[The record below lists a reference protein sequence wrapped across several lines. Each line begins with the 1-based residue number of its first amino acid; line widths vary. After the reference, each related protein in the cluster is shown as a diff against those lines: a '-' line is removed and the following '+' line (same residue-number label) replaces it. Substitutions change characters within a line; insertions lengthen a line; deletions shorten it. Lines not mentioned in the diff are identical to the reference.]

1 MKRGTLN
8 MKTQQIGALRPCNR
22 EILPNSCYF
31 TASHHLNSAGKLSD
45 KCLSQAS
52 SGCPLSS
59 RSRPSDLRPLAP
71 SSQAL
76 GGAGR
81 TALVS
86 QYHTL
91 SAHKQLRAGAP
102 WEPLPSRLIKRI
114 FYHINCFPLT
124 SNSAWPAASTFF
136 PLLTT
141 LQQSP
146 RLHASF
152 SRPSSTLGL
161 PWGQQTACIIKQLAS
176 TCKAKHLADISPAMG
191 CSAALQRPGH
201 SRAIVKKLL

>member
-1 MKRGTLN
+1 

-31 TASHHLNSAGKLSD
+31 TCTSLCYFTASHHLNSPRKLSD

-52 SGCPLSS
+52 SRCPLSS
-59 RSRPSDLRPLAP
+59 RSQPSDLRPLAP

-102 WEPLPSRLIKRI
+102 WEPLPSLIKCI

-124 SNSAWPAASTFF
+124 SNSAWPAASTSF
-136 PLLTT
+136 PLLTA

-146 RLHASF
+146 RLHTSF
-152 SRPSSTLGL
+152 SRPSSALGL
-161 PWGQQTACIIKQLAS
+161 PWGQQAACIIKQLAS

-201 SRAIVKKLL
+201 SRAIIKKLL